1 MWLMTTYGYF
11 SVTLADPRF
20 EKKGKLQVRARRAD
34 DLFELQERH
43 PRVVMGA
50 VKRTPRADYLY
61 RCSIGR
67 RQLRR
72 LLGELAGEVD
82 YRNFKDAV
90 KRHSAERAHTY
101 MRVWSALLEIEGEGE
116 EGQERTRRL
125 WVPGSLLDDLGGDT
139 YGQGFGVA
147 AFEGEG
153 GVAE

>member
-1 MWLMTTYGYF
+1 
-11 SVTLADPRF
+11 
-20 EKKGKLQVRARRAD
+20 
-34 DLFELQERH
+34 
-43 PRVVMGA
+43 
-50 VKRTPRADYLY
+50 
-61 RCSIGR
+61 
-67 RQLRR
+67 
-72 LLGELAGEVD
+72 
-82 YRNFKDAV
+82 
-90 KRHSAERAHTY
+90 